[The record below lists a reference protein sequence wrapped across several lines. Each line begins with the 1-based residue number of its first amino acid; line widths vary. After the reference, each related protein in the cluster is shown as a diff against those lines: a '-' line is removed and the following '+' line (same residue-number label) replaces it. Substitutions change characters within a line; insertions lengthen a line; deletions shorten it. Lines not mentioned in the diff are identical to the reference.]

1 MKKILFLLMVF
12 MISISTAFAEENLD
26 SGDIENIEITIS
38 DEENNLILNND
49 DFESLNVYSEVIEA
63 GKPEEIDDGY
73 YKTIGQKIRIK
84 VLDKRFLGKEYS
96 VIYYLEDG
104 INSRLPLYDELKVGD
119 KVYAYGTLENGILQV
134 DAISYYDK
142 TPWVLLIFL
151 IFAGLIVLIGRKNGL
166 KALIS
171 LVLTILMIF
180 WLLIPGILSGKNI
193 IILTVGVC
201 SVVIL
206 VTFIIVSG
214 FTKKTLIAIIG
225 TIGGIVAAAII
236 GALFSHLMRLTGIN
250 EHARMI
256 SVAYAGEGEMISF
269 KNVMLSAIMISAMGA
284 CMDVGMSI
292 ASALNEL
299 KSKKKDITKR
309 ELIKSGMN
317 IGRDVM
323 GTMTN
328 TLILAY
334 VGSAMLCILLYNING
349 FDLSFVLNAEDITD
363 EVLKSLSGSIGLVA
377 TIPITAILGGILLG
391 SGMVSN
397 KDGIKQQDNKV
408 ENENI
413 EIPVKYFKG
422 WFWKKV

>member
-422 WFWKKV
+422 

>member
-1 MKKILFLLMVF
+1 
-12 MISISTAFAEENLD
+12 
-26 SGDIENIEITIS
+26 
-38 DEENNLILNND
+38 
-49 DFESLNVYSEVIEA
+49 
-63 GKPEEIDDGY
+63 
-73 YKTIGQKIRIK
+73 
-84 VLDKRFLGKEYS
+84 
-96 VIYYLEDG
+96 
-104 INSRLPLYDELKVGD
+104 
-119 KVYAYGTLENGILQV
+119 
-134 DAISYYDK
+134 
-142 TPWVLLIFL
+142 L
-151 IFAGLIVLIGRKNGL
+151 IFASLIVLIGRKNGL

-180 WLLIPGILSGKNI
+180 WFLIPGILSGKNI
-193 IILTVGVC
+193 ILLTIGVC

-214 FTKKTLIAIIG
+214 FSKKTLVAIIG

-397 KDGIKQQDNKV
+397 KDGIKQQDNKD

-413 EIPVKYFKG
+413 EIAVKYFKG
-422 WFWKKV
+422 